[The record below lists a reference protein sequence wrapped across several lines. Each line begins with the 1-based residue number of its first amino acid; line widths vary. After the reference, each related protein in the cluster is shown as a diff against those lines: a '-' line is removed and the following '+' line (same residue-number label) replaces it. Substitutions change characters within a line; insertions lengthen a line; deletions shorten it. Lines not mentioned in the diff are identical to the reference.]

1 MLEFHNYVVL
11 PENIKSNECHK
22 RRTPWQCSQKNCG
35 STVKSQR
42 LLLVL
47 KKRTQWRLFFDKT
60 QLLGCDRCGYSTR
73 RAQQL
78 HMYPQ
83 AGTLHCTAHCHPM
96 WVRQYNGVQN
106 CTENC
111 TVARRYINQS
121 KKWFRCVT
129 VLTVLTVEGFAETK
143 HHSKL
148 NFVKSWVAK
157 VGEMFRFRNTNYTH
171 FSSKHKSV
179 KYRLENEGLTLSHSH
194 ITPPH

>member
-1 MLEFHNYVVL
+1 MLSCPRISSLMSATREGHRGNV
-11 PENIKSNECHK
+11 HK
-22 RRTPWQCSQKNCG
+22 RI
-35 STVKSQR
+35 VAA
-42 LLLVL
+42 LLSHRGFYWFS

-157 VGEMFRFRNTNYTH
+157 GDPILNRI
-171 FSSKHKSV
+171 
-179 KYRLENEGLTLSHSH
+179 LSNKAY
-194 ITPPH
+194 

>member
-47 KKRTQWRLFFDKT
+47 KKKDTVEAFFDKT

-157 VGEMFRFRNTNYTH
+157 GDPILNRI
-171 FSSKHKSV
+171 
-179 KYRLENEGLTLSHSH
+179 LSNKAY
-194 ITPPH
+194 